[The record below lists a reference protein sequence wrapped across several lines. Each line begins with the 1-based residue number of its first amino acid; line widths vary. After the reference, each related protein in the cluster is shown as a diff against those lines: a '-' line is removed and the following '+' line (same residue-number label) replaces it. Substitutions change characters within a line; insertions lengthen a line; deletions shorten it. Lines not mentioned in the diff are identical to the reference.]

1 MGIIDAMVQ
10 RAKCPCARRENVLM
24 GIPIAMDGQPLKG
37 MRVYTCTPVAFHGD
51 ARFFTRDS
59 GLICKNLRK
68 TGAES
73 MAIMPL
79 PYYEGDI
86 GEDIIRM
93 PMEQLK
99 SADWWRSLKLDGL
112 MLYSWGAPRYTA
124 IARAVKKAGIRL
136 VIHLDTNGDFFQK
149 AASRHRSLAVCLK
162 ETITHR
168 LVNILRA
175 RHLSYADVITC
186 AEPVGEAILQMPFY
200 AGLKGKFFPFACPVS
215 PAMAYDGR
223 TKEDKIIAIGRWDD
237 VYQKRPEMLMGT
249 LDVLYGS
256 GCGAITEIYGNIT
269 DDLRAWHASLSPE
282 TQSKVHLAGL
292 VPNHLLY
299 DVYNSSKVL
308 LCPSLFE
315 SSHIVS
321 AEMLCCGGSVV
332 CACQPVRL
340 RDVVWYTTRN
350 SGTVARED
358 TPESLAEAVLA
369 ELHEWQSAQ
378 RNPAAIAQAWQPFFH
393 ADKVMARIFALS
405 QMADS
410 HQVGPLSS
418 IS

>member
-1 MGIIDAMVQ
+1 MRMT
-10 RAKCPCARRENVLM
+10 
-24 GIPIAMDGQPLKG
+24 IAMDEQPLKG
-37 MRVYTCTPVAFHGD
+37 MRVYTCTPVPFHGD
-51 ARFFTRDS
+51 VRFFTRDT
-59 GLICKNLRK
+59 GLICLNLRK
-68 TGAES
+68 LGAES
-73 MAIMPL
+73 KAIMPL
-79 PYYEGDI
+79 PYYEDDI
-86 GEDIIRM
+86 REDILRTSKR
-93 PMEQLK
+93 QLK
-99 SADWWRSLKLDGL
+99 SAAWWRCLNIDAVV
-112 MLYSWGAPRYTA
+112 LYSWGAPRYNA
-124 IARAVKKAGIRL
+124 IVRAIKKAGIKL
-136 VIHLDTNGDFFQK
+136 VIHLDTNGDFFLE
-149 AASRHRSLAVCLK
+149 AAPRRRGLATRLK
-162 ETITHR
+162 EAITHP
-168 LVNILRA
+168 LIDILRA
-175 RHLSYADVITC
+175 RHLGYADVITC
-186 AEPVGEAILQMPFY
+186 AEPVGESILKKRFY
-200 AGLKGKFFPFACPVS
+200 GGLKGKFFPFACPVS
-215 PAMAYDGR
+215 PAMSYDGR
-223 TKEDKIIAIGRWDD
+223 PKEEKIIAIGRWDD

-256 GCGAITEIYGNIT
+256 GCGATTEIYGNIT

-332 CACQPVRL
+332 CACQPVL
-340 RDVVWYTTRN
+340 LCDVVWYTTEN
-350 SGTVARED
+350 SGTIAVED

-369 ELHEWQSAQ
+369 ELREWQSG
-378 RNPAAIAQAWQPFFH
+378 RRSPAAIAAAWQQFFH

-410 HQVGPLSS
+410 HQVGSPGS